1 MSAGVCGEAFRKCGV
16 KVDVVE
22 KIVERCENPV
32 VLVPLKQYLES
43 EGIPAQ
49 IRYEW
54 TGYRGAHGDAVLLVE
69 EDLYERAKDTL
80 QAIDKPDADSGEV
93 LRDDMGRTYAERK
106 AWLDK
111 LGKYMARGVLIFI
124 LIMILYGLIKYPPF

>member
-1 MSAGVCGEAFRKCGV
+1 M
-16 KVDVVE
+16 E

>member
-1 MSAGVCGEAFRKCGV
+1 MKD
-16 KVDVVE
+16 DVVE
-22 KIVERCENPV
+22 KVVERCENQT
-32 VLVPLKQYLES
+32 VLEPLKQYLES

-54 TGYRGAHGDAVLLVE
+54 TGNRGAHGDALLLVE

-80 QAIDKPDADSGEV
+80 QAIDKPDADDDEV
-93 LRDDMGRTYAERK
+93 LRDGRGRTYAERR
-106 AWLDK
+106 AWHNR

-124 LIMILYGLIKYPPF
+124 LVMLIYGLIKYPPL